1 MKIFIF
7 SLAVLTVI
15 FCVSD
20 ISQALEAPETYTDS
34 ITQIDFYPGGAK
46 FSFKVEPYDSDGNFR
61 AVLPGAFQADSIR
74 ALNPD
79 FLEGDIRVEVFNR
92 ERWIPSQLEEL
103 KTKSDE
109 LEKQIAELTAKRT
122 AFEQTLDML
131 DELKPEKSKP
141 EELLSYIKDSQTL
154 RLDIGNE
161 LVSIKKEID
170 DAQTKLKT
178 IKNELNSRR
187 PAGDSSYILI
197 TGKAA
202 DDIEFSAFTTAA
214 SWQPRYVLNLDSS
227 TGKIGA
233 ELYVRASQKTGLDYA
248 HGDIILHTKSTP
260 DERITTPVLN
270 PLKVGIKPKE
280 EKIATV
286 GSASFARNNMMYKSA
301 RMEAD
306 RMVMADEDIMAE
318 EMEPDLGLPVALAHA
333 PAIQET
339 LADRTLDA
347 EGELP
352 GDGSERD
359 LELFISDIKLQGDLL
374 IMMIPE
380 QRNNAWI
387 IAKMNESS
395 DKLIPA
401 TAELRVDGEISGK
414 ISIGEY
420 ETQKEIPFGYADAIT
435 VKKEALVG
443 KTGVSWF
450 SGVSTN
456 GYKLEV
462 TNGTKV
468 ERVITVKD
476 RMPIPT
482 DEKIKLEVNKIE
494 PKEKERD
501 AENRL
506 TWEITV
512 PAGATVPIIVDYK
525 LSYPSG
531 EELLYR

>member
-7 SLAVLTVI
+7 SLAI
-15 FCVSD
+15 FSAVFLNVD
-20 ISQALEAPETYTDS
+20 FSQAVEVPEKYTDS
-34 ITQIDFYPGGAK
+34 ITQLDFYPSGAK
-46 FSFKVEPYDSDGNFR
+46 FSFTVKPYDAEGNFR
-61 AVLPGAFQADSIR
+61 AFLPGAFQADSIR
-74 ALNPD
+74 ALNPE
-79 FLEGDIRVEVFNR
+79 FIEGDIKVEVFNR
-92 ERWIPSQLEEL
+92 ERWIPSNLAEIKKQA
-103 KTKSDE
+103 DE
-109 LEKQIAELTAKRT
+109 LETKISELTAKR
-122 AFEQTLDML
+122 AALEQTLEML

-141 EELLSYIKDSQTL
+141 EELLDYIKNSQVL
-154 RLDIGNE
+154 RLETENGLIS
-161 LVSIKKEID
+161 LKKEID
-170 DAQTKLKT
+170 QDQAKLKNL
-178 IKNELNSRR
+178 KSELNSKR
-187 PAGDSSYILI
+187 PQGDMSYILI
-197 TGKAA
+197 TGKAN
-202 DDIEFSAFTTAA
+202 DDVEFTAFTKAA
-214 SWQPRYVLNLDSS
+214 SWQPRYVLDLDSGS
-227 TGKIGA
+227 GKIST
-233 ELYVRASQKTGLDYA
+233 ELYVRASQKTGLDYK
-248 HGDIILHTKSTP
+248 HGDIILHTKTP
-260 DERITTPVLN
+260 DERITTPVIN

-301 RMEAD
+301 RAE
-306 RMVMADEDIMAE
+306 RMVTADEDTMAFE
-318 EMEPDLGLPVALAHA
+318 EAFEEEAPLAVAHA
-333 PAIQET
+333 PAIQES

-352 GDGSERD
+352 GDGSERE
-359 LELFISDIKLQGDLL
+359 LELFISTIKLQGDLL
-374 IMMIPE
+374 ILMVPE
-380 QRNNAWI
+380 QRNNAWL

-401 TAELRVDGEISGK
+401 TAELRVDGATTGK
-414 ISIGEY
+414 IQIGEY

-435 VKKEALVG
+435 VKKEALVE

-456 GYKLEV
+456 GYKLEI
-462 TNGTKV
+462 TNGTKT